1 MSREQLRIAVS
12 ALFGLIISAAFES
25 GFEMDV
31 RLVFNTPFEL
41 KIRMCSAI
49 NTNASLISHN
59 ITFGATQ
66 FGATYY
72 SEWLT
77 FGASQFGA
85 GSDLLKGSTTIHGRT
100 INSVYKYALLQ
111 LDVVLTRRRYNWR
124 HYNLTLLE
132 LDAVTTERC

>member
-1 MSREQLRIAVS
+1 M
-12 ALFGLIISAAFES
+12 G
-25 GFEMDV
+25 V

-59 ITFGATQ
+59 ITFGATQFGAAQFGASQ

-124 HYNLTLLE
+124 HYKLTLLE
-132 LDAVTTERC
+132 LDAVRTGRRYN